1 MAQKFELDPNKPPEE
16 QIRKTEFMINKNK
29 VYIHYHYK
37 EGQIFRK
44 PEEIDRNDLLSQGK
58 IGDKNENGEE
68 NNMETNKKLQFFT
81 FIKELEQKCYT
92 SIKANEDQAHTER
105 GSRRDNE
112 KSIQQLRMQPNPE
125 DIYTKILEKSIYE
138 KARDKMKQKHLKVAD
153 EAEEKTEKDYLLPI
167 LKKLSLEDKGELDE
181 EAAIHVKNEA
191 LKNLKERLLTRA
203 EIIQRR
209 LVDEQSKLETAF
221 KNLKRK
227 GEAMSQ
233 EDEQKYDD
241 EIHKANFRI
250 DILTERASQHYR
262 TSLRKFEKLDDL
274 LSADPRLKVLQRTK

>member
-1 MAQKFELDPNKPPEE
+1 
-16 QIRKTEFMINKNK
+16 
-29 VYIHYHYK
+29 
-37 EGQIFRK
+37 
-44 PEEIDRNDLLSQGK
+44 
-58 IGDKNENGEE
+58 
-68 NNMETNKKLQFFT
+68 
-81 FIKELEQKCYT
+81 
-92 SIKANEDQAHTER
+92 
-105 GSRRDNE
+105 
-112 KSIQQLRMQPNPE
+112 
-125 DIYTKILEKSIYE
+125 
-138 KARDKMKQKHLKVAD
+138 MKQKHLKVAD

-250 DILTERASQHYR
+250 DILTERAS
-262 TSLRKFEKLDDL
+262 
-274 LSADPRLKVLQRTK
+274 